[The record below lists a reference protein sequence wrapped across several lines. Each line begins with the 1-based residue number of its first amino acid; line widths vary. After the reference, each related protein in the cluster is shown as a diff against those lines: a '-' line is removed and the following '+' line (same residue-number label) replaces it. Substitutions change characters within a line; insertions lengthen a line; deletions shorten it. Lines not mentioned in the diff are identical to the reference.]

1 MSLYIPLKV
10 GEATT
15 ILDPATGEPITVIVT
30 AIEDGRVTIRV
41 VAASDVPVAKVRD
54 PEALPTLH

>member
-1 MSLYIPLKV
+1 MYIPLKI

-15 ILDPATGEPITVIVT
+15 IIDPATGEPVTVIVT
-30 AIEDGRVTIRV
+30 AAEDGKATIQV
-41 VAASDVPVAKVRD
+41 VAPSEVPVATVRD

>member
-1 MSLYIPLKV
+1 MSMYIPLKV

-30 AIEDGRVTIRV
+30 AIEDGRVTIQV
-41 VAASDVPVAKVRD
+41 VAASDVPVAKVR
-54 PEALPTLH
+54 EESPTRLH